1 MYYTQYFFEIRNSAF
16 LKAVNIF
23 SGFFHSPLLDP
34 KSIQMEINN
43 VDSEFSKNI
52 TNEDWREINLLR
64 IKSNPDSVYNKFST
78 GNKSTLN
85 KPEIYSK
92 MKEFYNENYR

>member
-16 LKAVNIF
+16 LKAVKIF

-34 KSIQMEINN
+34 ESIQMEINN

-52 TNEDWREINLLR
+52 TNENWREVNLLR
-64 IKSNPDSVYNKFST
+64 INSNPESVYNQFST
-78 GNKSTLN
+78 GNKQTLD
-85 KPEIYSK
+85 KMGIYKK
-92 MKEFYNENYR
+92 MKEFYLKNYR